1 MRIVEWEK
9 GVHRSVSRKVLEVIR
24 RVILEEA
31 EKLGVSVERIVL
43 FGSRA
48 RGDYRED
55 SDYDILVVV
64 RNKLSRKVKI
74 DLSVNIS
81 SRLIDEIHA
90 PVDVI
95 VVSET
100 SWRKYRSAPG
110 TVLYSAGKE
119 GVLVA

>member
-1 MRIVEWEK
+1 M
-9 GVHRSVSRKVLEVIR
+9 HHSVSKEVLELIR
-24 RVILEEA
+24 RVVLEEA
-31 EKLGVSVERIVL
+31 EKLGVGVERIVL

-55 SDYDILVVV
+55 SDYDILVIVKD
-64 RNKLSRKVKI
+64 KLSRKVKI

-81 SRLIDEIHA
+81 SRLIDVIHA
-90 PVDVI
+90 SVDVI
-95 VVSET
+95 VVSED

-110 TVLYSAGKE
+110 TVLYSASKE

>member
-1 MRIVEWEK
+1 M
-9 GVHRSVSRKVLEVIR
+9 HQSVNREVLELIR
-24 RVILEEA
+24 RTVLEEA
-31 EKLGVSVERIVL
+31 KKLGVSVERIIL

-64 RNKLSRKVKI
+64 KNKLSRKIKI
-74 DLSVNIS
+74 DLLVNIS
-81 SRLIDEIHA
+81 SRLIDAINA

-110 TVLYSAGKE
+110 TVLYSASKE